1 MARSRGVRG
10 QAGFVTTPLT
20 LALAGVL
27 VVTVCGLAWF
37 ALHPPQAAQAPRLV
51 LPTTP
56 PNTGAGGTSS
66 GGNAGSSQHQQAFAS
81 VQDGNARMRLR
92 YAWLAATD
100 FARKHHESYSGL
112 TPAAEVR
119 LLRYSGVEMTLPG
132 EGRLVLT
139 KFDRASRA
147 TWGVVNIRVASG
159 DDLLLVTRSKSGHAF
174 CFVQKGHSTGIGAG
188 DTHSLG
194 GCAIRWG

>member
-1 MARSRGVRG
+1 MTRSRGVRG
-10 QAGFVTTPLT
+10 QAGFATPPVT

-27 VVTVCGLAWF
+27 VLMVCGLAWF
-37 ALHPPQAAQAPRLV
+37 ALHPPHASQTPKLV
-51 LPTTP
+51 LPTTTP
-56 PNTGAGGTSS
+56 DKGAGGKAA
-66 GGNAGSSQHQQAFAS
+66 GGNGGGSQQQQVSPS

-92 YAWLAATD
+92 YAWLAATE
-100 FARKHHESYSGL
+100 FARTHHESYSGL
-112 TPAAEVR
+112 TPAAAVR
-119 LLRYSGVEMTLPG
+119 LLRVSGVEMMLPG

-147 TWGVVNIRVASG
+147 AWGVVSIRVASG

-188 DTHSLG
+188 DTHTLG
-194 GCAIRWG
+194 ACAIRWG

>member
-1 MARSRGVRG
+1 MASSRGVRG

-20 LALAGVL
+20 LAVAGVL
-27 VVTVCGLAWF
+27 VLAVCGLTWV
-37 ALHPPQAAQAPRLV
+37 ALHPPRTSSSPKLV
-51 LPTTP
+51 LPATP
-56 PNTGAGGTSS
+56 PDKQGKGSGTAANTGNAS
-66 GGNAGSSQHQQAFAS
+66 GATVPVT
-81 VQDGNARMRLR
+81 VQDANARMRLR

-112 TPAAEVR
+112 TPADEVR
-119 LLRYSGVEMTLPG
+119 LLRVSGVEMTLQG

-147 TWGVVNIRVASG
+147 TWGVVSIRIANG
-159 DDLLLVTRSKSGHAF
+159 KDLLLVTRSKSGHAY
-174 CFVQKGHSTGIGAG
+174 CFVQRGPSTGIGAG

-194 GCAIRWG
+194 ACAVRWG